1 MIISIVNYASSMD
14 FVVSQDITNYHTDG
28 EIILIFSAVMTVLVL
43 LLLDLP
49 LCFQSKFSED
59 EIIELRYILGINLA
73 EENEEPLPSKPM
85 DNTMNFRKD
94 DEEKWTY
101 ERIKKLDESQVQ

>member
-28 EIILIFSAVMTVLVL
+28 EIILIFAAVMTALVL